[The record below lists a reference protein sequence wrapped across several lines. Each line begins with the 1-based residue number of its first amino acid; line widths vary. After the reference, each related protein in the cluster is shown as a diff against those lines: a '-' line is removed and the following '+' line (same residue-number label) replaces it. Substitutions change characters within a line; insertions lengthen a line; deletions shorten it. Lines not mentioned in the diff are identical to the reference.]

1 VAFFRDSAEFEQII
15 GGFFEQMLADP
26 TLGPLVRANGIQ
38 ITFVFSDPDLTATI
52 DGVNPPQ
59 QGGDFNLYFGPPPLE
74 APLKLTLSAD
84 NAHRFW
90 QGKLNAMLALAQKQI
105 GIEGS
110 AGRLLALLPVVQ
122 PSFARYRAYLQEIG
136 RPDLLV

>member
-1 VAFFRDSAEFEQII
+1 M
-15 GGFFEQMLADP
+15 GGFFEQMRADS

-38 ITFVFSDPDLTATI
+38 ITFVFSDPDLTVTI

-59 QGGDFNLYFGPPPLE
+59 QGGDFNLLLR
-74 APLKLTLSAD
+74 AAAARSAAQAHAVGRQ
-84 NAHRFW
+84 AHRFW

-110 AGRLLALLPVVQ
+110 AGRLLALLPVMQ